1 MAIIVQK
8 YGGTSVASVDRIKNV
23 AKKIIAEIE
32 RGNKVI
38 VVVSAMAG
46 ETNKLVSFAN
56 QISKLTTSEE
66 LAEYDVVVSAGE
78 QVTSG
83 LLALELIALG
93 KKARSWQA
101 WQLPIISDEI
111 HSNAKISYID
121 NKKLLASI
129 ENDEIPIIAGFQ
141 GCSSYGR
148 TTTLGRGGSDTSAI
162 AIAAAIGADR
172 CDIYTDVDGVYDA
185 DPRMVPEAL
194 KLDKISYEEMLEMSL
209 MGSKVLHST
218 SVEIAMK
225 YNLPV
230 TVLSSLSNKSG
241 TILVD
246 KEQTKDQKPMMAIS
260 HSQNNVKITLKD
272 VPDQPGSLA
281 ALFESLREANIT
293 PEMISQNIV
302 EQKASIVFIIEKEN
316 LNKLVHHLENKRS
329 EIKYQTMLTDDHIA
343 KISVIG
349 SGVRSNKD
357 VPEKIF
363 SALAAKKINIM
374 LVATAEIKITILISS
389 EDLLSAVQTLYAS
402 LKHIS

>member
-329 EIKYQTMLTDDHIA
+329 EIKYQTMLTDDHVA

-349 SGVRSNKD
+349 SGIRSNKD

-389 EDLLSAVQTLYAS
+389 EDLLSAVQTLHAS